1 MSTVGIYGGGIALIA
16 VILAFVAPF
25 VPFLEMGASIS
36 LWGAETGS
44 ANSFVILAAALIGLV
59 GGIVMMTSMVRAK
72 CGTAG
77 GILSMVAGAVTGG
90 MAAYLLTNSDHR
102 ALIAQ
107 GGTFGVAAWLLIAA
121 TGGLLIG
128 GILGVVRGTTTT

>member
-1 MSTVGIYGGGIALIA
+1 MSLIGIYAGGLTLVAVVLAL
-16 VILAFVAPF
+16 VAPF

-36 LWGAETGS
+36 LWGAATGS
-44 ANSFVILAAALIGLV
+44 ANSFIILAAATVGLV
-59 GGIVMMTSMVRAK
+59 GGIVMMTSTMRPK
-72 CGTAG
+72 SGTVG
-77 GILSMVAGAVTGG
+77 GILSMVAGVVTGG
-90 MAAYLLTNSDHR
+90 MAAYLLTNADHR

-128 GILGVVRGTTTT
+128 GILGIVRGSATR

>member
-1 MSTVGIYGGGIALIA
+1 MSTVGIYGGGLALIA

-25 VPFLEMGASIS
+25 VPLLEMGASIS

-59 GGIVMMTSMVRAK
+59 GGIVMMTSMVRPK
-72 CGTAG
+72 CGTTG

-128 GILGVVRGTTTT
+128 GILGVVRGTTT